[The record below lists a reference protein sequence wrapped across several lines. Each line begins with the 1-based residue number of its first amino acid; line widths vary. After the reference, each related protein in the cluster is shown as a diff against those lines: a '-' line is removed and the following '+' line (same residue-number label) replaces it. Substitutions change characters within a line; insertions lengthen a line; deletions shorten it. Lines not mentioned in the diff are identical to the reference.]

1 MSRKNNKQ
9 TLTSFVCFIT
19 YNMGA
24 GCVCYLLDG
33 FLAIPYLWIITRY
46 LRPLSL

>member
-19 YNMGA
+19 YIWA
-24 GCVCYLLDG
+24 QAVFVIFLTG
-33 FLAIPYLWIITRY
+33 FWRFLIFG
-46 LRPLSL
+46 